1 MTITQTQADARLD
14 ARLESDFVPEVLAS
28 LNRAPRQ
35 CELDA
40 MVSLAY
46 NVGTSAFAKSTLVS
60 LYNNGNAQGAADQFP
75 RWDKAGGVSIPGL
88 RKRRAAERAVFLG
101 ATLPNALSIGDATP

>member
-1 MTITQTQADARLD
+1 MITQAQADARLD
-14 ARLESDFVPEVLAS
+14 ARLESEFVPDVMAC
-28 LNRAPRQ
+28 LNRRPKQ

-46 NVGTSAFAKSTLVS
+46 NVGAGAFAKSTLVS
-60 LYNNGNAQGAADQFP
+60 LYNAGKIQDAANQFP
-75 RWDKAGGVSIPGL
+75 RWDKAGSVSIPGL

-101 ATLPNALSIGDATP
+101 ASLTDALRIGDATS

>member
-1 MTITQTQADARLD
+1 MITQAQADARLN
-14 ARLESDFVPEVLAS
+14 ARLESEFVPDVMAC
-28 LNRAPRQ
+28 LNRRPKQ

-46 NVGTSAFAKSTLVS
+46 NVGAGAFAKSTLVS
-60 LYNNGNAQGAADQFP
+60 LYNSGDTQGAANQFP
-75 RWDKAGGVSIPGL
+75 RWDKAGGLSIPGL

-101 ATLPNALSIGDATP
+101 ASFAQALRIGDATP